1 MNKKIHVRAYSAMN
15 IKFTKKEK
23 FILIGLLAVLVGYG
37 AYQTVYGYTVGSNG
51 TVTIHGPKGSWATFI
66 GQPGSD
72 TNTNFTPDYKVLS
85 IENST
90 WYMINSTGSL
100 SKIHFG
106 VQDHGMV
113 PYTRLLDGNIHRG
126 LTSFPEVTFNLYFGL
141 CKNRVDTSCNF
152 MKNIESYSDHLVF
165 LDGHHDTIH
174 LVR

>member
-1 MNKKIHVRAYSAMN
+1 MNKKIHVRAYSTMN

-23 FILIGLLAVLVGYG
+23 FMLIGLLAVLIGYG
-37 AYQTVYGYTVGSNG
+37 WYQTAYGLIMPSNG
-51 TVTIHGPKGSWATFI
+51 TMTIDGIKYH
-66 GQPGSD
+66 GQPGI
-72 TNTNFTPDYKVLS
+72 NFTPDYKVLS

-106 VQDHGMV
+106 VQDNGMV
-113 PYTRLLDGNIHRG
+113 PYTRLLNGNLHRG
-126 LTSFPEVTFNLYFGL
+126 LTSTTEVTLNLYFGL
-141 CKNRVDTSCNF
+141 GKNRLDTSCNF

-165 LDGHHDTIH
+165 LDGHHNTIH

>member
-1 MNKKIHVRAYSAMN
+1 MTEELKTHSYHLRH
-15 IKFTKKEK
+15 
-23 FILIGLLAVLVGYG
+23 LALP
-37 AYQTVYGYTVGSNG
+37 S
-51 TVTIHGPKGSWATFI
+51 IP
-66 GQPGSD
+66 SD
-72 TNTNFTPDYKVLS
+72 TVSGNPCSLSVRNF
-85 IENST
+85 ST

>member
-1 MNKKIHVRAYSAMN
+1 MKAILLVR
-15 IKFTKKEK
+15 I
-23 FILIGLLAVLVGYG
+23 FISIFC
-37 AYQTVYGYTVGSNG
+37 YQTVYATSDSMSGTYTMPSNG
-51 TVTIHGPKGSWATFI
+51 TMTIDGIKYH
-66 GQPGSD
+66 GQPGL
-72 TNTNFTPDYKVLS
+72 NFTPDFKVLS

-126 LTSFPEVTFNLYFGL
+126 LTNFPEVTFNLYFGL